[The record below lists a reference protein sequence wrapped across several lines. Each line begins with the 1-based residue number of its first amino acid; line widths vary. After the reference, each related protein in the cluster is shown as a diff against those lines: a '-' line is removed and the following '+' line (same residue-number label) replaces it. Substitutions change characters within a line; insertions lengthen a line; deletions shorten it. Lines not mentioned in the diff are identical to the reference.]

1 MKFRLSIFMK
11 LIKIDKDSGIPLM
24 GAIAFGIIDRGTN
37 LIQIRSTSVCN
48 LNCPFCSVDSGSCSR
63 LHGVN
68 YEVDCGYLL
77 NWIKEVCEFKGD
89 GVEANIDS
97 VGEVGTYKDL
107 LKLVKGLKQIKQIKF
122 ISMQTNGCFLT
133 EKVVDDLIEAGL
145 DRINFSVHS
154 LDEERAKMLA
164 GVDTFDISKI
174 KTVIEYIS
182 TQDIELFLTP
192 VWMPKVND
200 DDIVEIIKF
209 GISLGARLG
218 IQKYE
223 EYKYSRKMKKAKQM
237 TYFKFYR
244 QLKLWEKEFD
254 VELVLS
260 RQKMNIVKM
269 ERVPSVFEKG
279 DKVNVLIKCPG
290 WINGQMIGVA
300 SDRCITVNKCL
311 VKVGDMV
318 RVKIV
323 ENKNNIYLADVL

>member
-1 MKFRLSIFMK
+1 MK

-279 DKVNVLIKCPG
+279 DKVNVLIKCRG